1 MTAKN
6 LADFLLTANPDHA
19 LALAEAHA
27 YTVNEGRTL
36 PATTVNGILA
46 DLNLTGHVEDI
57 AKDVDHQFR
66 HKMSSLLLSIGGNH
80 DFNFMIGTTVGDAQ
94 IATLNQMITALPELA
109 AKLTAFRNLVVHLS
123 NKQIKPL
130 LGTTLHDV
138 LITRNVCPTVP
149 VTQVNGYAVLTTVA
163 DCPTH
168 NPRILMLNPRT
179 GTYQRIANFM
189 GVGTAGVYDVQLP
202 SVAWSA
208 SLVVDAPYPEIFP
221 VIEAEPEALEE
232 GV

>member
-27 YTVNEGRTL
+27 YTVNDGHML
-36 PATTVNGILA
+36 PATTISGILA
-46 DLNLTGHVEDI
+46 KHNLTGHVVDI
-57 AKDVDHQFR
+57 SNDVGHPFR
-66 HKMSSLLLSIGGNH
+66 HKMLSMRMSIEGDH
-80 DFNFMIGTTVGDAQ
+80 PFNFIIGKTVGDEQ
-94 IATLNQMITALPELA
+94 IATLNQMITGIPELA
-109 AKLTAFRNLVVHLS
+109 VQLTAFRDTVLFLA
-123 NKQIKPL
+123 NKTVQPL

-138 LITRNVCPTVP
+138 LITRNVCPMRP
-149 VTQVNGYAVLTTVA
+149 VTQAGGYAVLTTVA

-189 GVGTAGVYDVQLP
+189 GVGAAGVYDVQLP

-221 VIEAEPEALEE
+221 VIEAE
-232 GV
+232 